1 MEFRRTKRTIH
12 GLLRAALAA
21 AALLAVAGAAGA
33 QVPSLAQDPTGTG
46 VSGPPE
52 WAYSMAHDLMSPF
65 CPGRT
70 LAACPSPQA
79 DELRQWIL
87 FQAAAGQSREQIEK
101 VLFERFGDVMR
112 QEPRA
117 EGGWGISAY
126 VIPVAGFLL
135 GGALVAFVIHRIAG
149 GGGAPAPPAAP
160 RTPDSSAPRLP
171 GRSASR
177 LSDAELER
185 LVDEELA
192 GS

>member
-1 MEFRRTKRTIH
+1 M
-12 GLLRAALAA
+12 
-21 AALLAVAGAAGA
+21 
-33 QVPSLAQDPTGTG
+33 
-46 VSGPPE
+46 
-52 WAYSMAHDLMSPF
+52 
-65 CPGRT
+65 
-70 LAACPSPQA
+70 
-79 DELRQWIL
+79 
-87 FQAAAGQSREQIEK
+87 
-101 VLFERFGDVMR
+101 LFERFGDVMR